1 MSNNIIE
8 IKRHNSD
15 SMIIE
20 LEDLL
25 NRIKEDPSNFKNM
38 IIVLQTE
45 NNVEIVNNK
54 EISTIHLLGLLE
66 FAKVVLTMRDPDDD
80 SS

>member
-8 IKRHNSD
+8 IKRNNSQ
-15 SMIIE
+15 SMISE
-20 LEDLL
+20 LEELL
-25 NRIKEDPSNFKNM
+25 NRIKEDPTDFKNM

-45 NNVEIVNNK
+45 NDVEIVNNK

-66 FAKVVLTMRDPDDD
+66 FAKVVLTMRNPDDD
-80 SS
+80 L